1 MKKISV
7 VFLLFFVML
16 IERAALATGEV
27 ITGRPRYILIANI
40 YQTTKHQRDKL
51 SNLYNATY

>member
-1 MKKISV
+1 MV
-7 VFLLFFVML
+7 LFFVIL
-16 IERAALATGEV
+16 IERAALETGKI

-51 SNLYNATY
+51 SNLYNSTY